1 MKGLLG
7 IILATNTKKH
17 EKLSLLHIILFF
29 VYAAFL
35 GVITFLPV
43 FLKEQVQLTDAAI
56 SFGMVGFGLASFIG
70 SFLIGRW
77 SDQHGRLPFLRFGLI
92 FSGITLGLHAFIWDF
107 WSYVILRILAGF
119 GMACYIPTIIA
130 LARESGY
137 KMARFTSFGSLG
149 WLVGVLVSGLLAELI
164 SRQAVFF
171 LAAVLYLIG
180 FVLSF
185 LVRESPTWRPIS
197 VSFFPLSVIKRN
209 WGLLASFLL
218 RHASAIAIWTLWSI
232 FLKAQLQISD
242 FQISIVQAV
251 NTLTQFLLMYFLMDK
266 GHSHVLVLLGLI
278 FSAVTFISFTLITDF
293 YLFLFTQVLL
303 GTSWAFLYAG
313 SVRYVT
319 DKNPELGTASGM
331 LNSTISLSQVIG
343 PMIATVLSVFFPEN
357 YYVLMYFATFTTLL
371 AVILFFTDEFL
382 STVKQNE

>member
-185 LVRESPTWRPIS
+185 LVR
-197 VSFFPLSVIKRN
+197 
-209 WGLLASFLL
+209 
-218 RHASAIAIWTLWSI
+218 
-232 FLKAQLQISD
+232 
-242 FQISIVQAV
+242 
-251 NTLTQFLLMYFLMDK
+251 
-266 GHSHVLVLLGLI
+266 
-278 FSAVTFISFTLITDF
+278 
-293 YLFLFTQVLL
+293 
-303 GTSWAFLYAG
+303 
-313 SVRYVT
+313 
-319 DKNPELGTASGM
+319 
-331 LNSTISLSQVIG
+331 
-343 PMIATVLSVFFPEN
+343 
-357 YYVLMYFATFTTLL
+357 
-371 AVILFFTDEFL
+371 
-382 STVKQNE
+382 